1 MKLQALWF
9 YYLKLNHATCEEK
22 VGVVKSKMYKL
33 FDEYVKVSSTSL
45 STSTSSQLVPLV
57 EQNFNLEEIQG
68 MEELDP

>member
-1 MKLQALWF
+1 
-9 YYLKLNHATCEEK
+9 
-22 VGVVKSKMYKL
+22 MYKL